1 MVEVDGLPALRQI
14 VKVRNPQQDTGQV
27 FLGSLLF
34 PRAGHSAVLKV
45 QCVKRGTTG
54 VRESVVRADVGPG
67 AFFTPSPFAPDLDLS
82 KPGALPN
89 DVADEAGWDD
99 RFPDYPLT
107 RARIALGRLRS
118 AVTVDPRF
126 RELPPFE

>member
-1 MVEVDGLPALRQI
+1 MVL
-14 VKVRNPQQDTGQV
+14 
-27 FLGSLLF
+27 
-34 PRAGHSAVLKV
+34 
-45 QCVKRGTTG
+45 
-54 VRESVVRADVGPG
+54 ADVGPE
-67 AFFTPSPFAPDLDLS
+67 AFFTPSPLAPDLDLS
-82 KPGALPN
+82 QHGALPN
-89 DVADEAGWDD
+89 HAADEAGWDD